1 MDNINYLIEN
11 ALSSTQIILIFVSI
25 LFNIFYLNLN
35 EKMNKELSESDM
47 TKNKNYLIELKNL
60 RLMGCVLI
68 FIFIM
73 ITLLFSR
80 LFIEIILQSIYNIMN
95 NNHVIF
101 DFLLNLCGI
110 TQQTFSVIYIL
121 IWIFLIL
128 TIGKLC
134 SLCKRIKEVDTVI
147 GDNKQ

>member
-80 LFIEIILQSIYNIMN
+80 LFIEIILQFIYNIMN

-128 TIGKLC
+128 TISKLC
-134 SLCKRIKEVDTVI
+134 SLCKRIKEVDTD